1 MYCDEGHLTTEGEKA
16 MYIVNLRVNCTE
28 RFSEVLLDNVEQT
41 ELIIEDVVSTALL
54 ELFDTVQV
62 ENVTIHPPSDRPRL
76 QGTVSWD

>member
-16 MYIVNLRVNCTE
+16 MYVSLRVNCTE

-62 ENVTIHPPSDRPRL
+62 ENVTIHPPSDRPRH
-76 QGTVSWD
+76 QGSVLWD